1 MAEAGPFVV
10 SESLVGTL
18 PWHDQ
23 PAADALAAAIRK
35 PLAALES
42 AAQEAEKGMLG
53 PAKLALLVATT
64 CLIDALEAVDVEFA
78 RRTAIPASSQSKS
91 QSDPHDA
98 GEGLSCQTM
107 PASRSL
113 GP

>member
-1 MAEAGPFVV
+1 MAKAGTSVV
-10 SESLVGTL
+10 GESLVETL

-23 PAADALAAAIRK
+23 QAADALAAAIRK

-78 RRTAIPASSQSKS
+78 RRTAIPASSDSKS
-91 QSDPHDA
+91 PPDPHDA
-98 GEGLSCQTM
+98 EEDLSCQTM
-107 PASRSL
+107 PASRPP
-113 GP
+113 GR

>member
-1 MAEAGPFVV
+1 MAKAETFVV
-10 SESLVGTL
+10 RESLMETL

-23 PAADALAAAIRK
+23 RAADALAAAIRK

-78 RRTAIPASSQSKS
+78 RRTAIPASSDSTS

-98 GEGLSCQTM
+98 AEGLPGQTM
-107 PASRSL
+107 PASRPL